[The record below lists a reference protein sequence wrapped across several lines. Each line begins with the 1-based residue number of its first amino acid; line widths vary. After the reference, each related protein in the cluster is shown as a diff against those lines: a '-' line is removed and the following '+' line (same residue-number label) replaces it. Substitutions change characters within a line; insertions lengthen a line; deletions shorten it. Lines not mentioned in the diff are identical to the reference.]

1 MKHGWRDRTAALC
14 LLLGCAGASG
24 SEMGA
29 PAGPLLVKAG
39 LPTLTTALQVHNLSY
54 EASLQKYPIH
64 LRSETVLYYNPRL
77 GILFVRDATHGV
89 FVEMEGQRVFPLHP
103 GDRIEVW
110 GVSGPGGFAPQVD
123 APTLRKIRSG
133 RLPAF
138 GPKVSLDR
146 IFSGVEDCQW
156 VTIEGIV
163 RSVTKPRHRTV
174 YAHEAAS
181 GMGNIVVSIAT
192 GAGLMDVI
200 LERSGMDARNL
211 NSLVDAKV
219 LVHGVMGPRFNAKR
233 QLLGVHIFAPNLT
246 EIQVLERGVADPF
259 TLPAQDIANV
269 LQYDSKT
276 SPGHRIRVRAVVTM
290 NWKGKLLAV
299 SDGQN
304 GMFVRTVGTQGLQ
317 VGDNVDVVGFP
328 TMGNYTPVLEDA
340 ILRKVGNAPPPP
352 PHSLTIL
359 DAMHGDADADL
370 VQIQGRLLRQ
380 TLTAERDTLL
390 MTARGQAYT
399 AVLSATQA
407 KGLLADLPDGS
418 VLQLTGVCLV
428 EVFVDRTP
436 KAIQIMLRTP
446 QDIVVL
452 RRPTWW
458 TTEHS
463 LEVLGVACAI
473 VVIVL
478 LWVFFLRRRVQ
489 HQTQVIREQLKQT
502 DELLQKTESLKNS
515 AIAASHA
522 KSEFLANMSHEIRTP
537 MNGILGMTELALS
550 TELTEEQ
557 RSYLSMVH
565 SSAGSLLVIINDIL
579 DYSKI
584 EAGKMSLDAAPLH
597 LCDLVGEVM
606 KCMALPAY
614 QKGIELAYCLDDDV
628 PVEVVGDAVRLR
640 QVLLNLVGNA
650 VKFTEHGEVILR
662 VHREFSEENV
672 IRLQF
677 RIRDT
682 GIGISSEV
690 QNKLFQAFEQADTST
705 TRLYGGTGLGLAIS
719 KRIVEQMGGAIGLES
734 EAGVGST
741 FFFNVVLAPVVAS
754 DTVATTMQMDEGVRG
769 LRLLIVDDNAS
780 SRQILLRLTERWQ
793 IQPTLAESGEQALEM
808 LQQAAA
814 AGQPFAAI
822 LLDEQ
827 MPGMDGFAV
836 IERIQATP
844 HLRESTAIILLMPA
858 NQGASA
864 DRCLRL
870 GVHAYLAKPIQAR
883 ELLAAFH
890 KALGLASLSGAVVA
904 PQCFLHRPQNIL
916 LAEDNLVNQKLA
928 VAMLTKMGHS
938 VTVAKDGL
946 EAVSKWQQDTFD
958 LIFMDVQMPELDGL
972 DATRR
977 IREKERV
984 RGERIPIIAVTA
996 HAMSGDREH
1005 CIEAGMD
1012 DYVSK
1017 PIQRSDL
1024 AQVIERYEQQRAEAT
1039 ARESL

>member
-1 MKHGWRDRTAALC
+1 MKRGWRDRTAALC
-14 LLLGCAGASG
+14 LLLGCVGASG
-24 SEMGA
+24 SGTGA
-29 PAGPLLVKAG
+29 RTGPLPASTG
-39 LPTLTTALQVHNLSY
+39 LPTLTTALQAHNLSY
-54 EASLQKYPIH
+54 EESLRKYPIH
-64 LRSETVLYYNPRL
+64 LRDVTVLYYEPRL
-77 GILFVRDATHGV
+77 GILFVQDATHGV
-89 FVEMEGQRVFPLHP
+89 FVEMEGQRTLPLRA

-110 GVSGPGGFAPQVD
+110 GVSGPGGFAPQVI
-123 APTLRKIRSG
+123 APTVRKIRSG
-133 RLPAF
+133 RLPALA
-138 GPKVSLDR
+138 PKVSLDR
-146 IFSGVEDCQW
+146 LFSGMEDCQW
-156 VTIEGIV
+156 VAVEGIV
-163 RSVTKPRHRTV
+163 RSVTSPLHRTV
-174 YAHEAAS
+174 YAQEAAS
-181 GMGNIVVSIAT
+181 GPGNILISVAT

-200 LERSGMDARNL
+200 LKRPGMDAHNL
-211 NSLVDAKV
+211 NNLVDAKI
-219 LVHGVMGPRFNAKR
+219 LVRGVMGPRFNAKR
-233 QLLGVHIFAPNLT
+233 QLLGVHIFVSDLA
-246 EIQVLERGVADPF
+246 EIQVLEHGVADPF
-259 TLPAQDIANV
+259 TLPAQNIANV
-269 LQYDSKT
+269 LQYDPKT
-276 SPGHRIRVRAVVTM
+276 SPGHRIRVRAVVMM

-304 GMFVRTVGTQGLQ
+304 GMFVRTAGMQMLQ
-317 VGDNVDVVGFP
+317 VGDTVDIVGFP

-340 ILRKVGNAPPPP
+340 IIRKIGSASPPP

-370 VQIQGRLLRQ
+370 VQIRGRLLHQ
-380 TLTAERDTLL
+380 TLTSERDTLL

-399 AVLSATQA
+399 AVISATQA

-418 VLQLTGVCLV
+418 ILQLTGVCLV
-428 EVFVDRTP
+428 EVFADRTP

-452 RRPTWW
+452 QQPSWW

-463 LEVLGVACAI
+463 LDVLGVACTL

-478 LWVFFLRRRVQ
+478 LWVVFLRRRVQ
-489 HQTQVIREQLKQT
+489 QQTLVIREQLQQT
-502 DELLQKTESLKNS
+502 DELLQKTEILKNS

-565 SSAGSLLVIINDIL
+565 SSASSMLVIINDIL

-597 LCDLVGEVM
+597 LYDLVGEVM

-614 QKGIELAYCLDDDV
+614 QKDIELAYCLDDDV

-650 VKFTEHGEVILR
+650 VKFTENGEVILN
-662 VHREFSEENV
+662 VHREASAENV

-677 RIRDT
+677 HIRDT

-690 QNKLFQAFEQADTST
+690 QGKLFQAFEQADTST

-741 FFFNVVLAPVVAS
+741 FYFNVVLAPVVAS
-754 DTVATTMQMDEGVRG
+754 DTVATTMQQDEGLRG

-793 IQPTLAESGEQALEM
+793 MQPTLAESGEQALDL
-808 LQQAAA
+808 LQKAAT
-814 AGQPFAAI
+814 AGQPFAAL

-827 MPGMDGFAV
+827 MPGMGGFEV
-836 IERIQATP
+836 IERIQAIP
-844 HLRESTAIILLMPA
+844 QIQKSTAIILLMPA
-858 NQGASA
+858 NQGSSV
-864 DRCLRL
+864 DRCARL
-870 GVHAYLAKPIQAR
+870 NVHAYLAKPIQAR

-890 KALGLASLSGAVVA
+890 KALGIASLSGSVVA
-904 PQCFLHRPQNIL
+904 PQYFLHRPQNIL
-916 LAEDNLVNQKLA
+916 LAEDNIVNQKLA

-938 VTVAKDGL
+938 VTVAKNGL

-984 RGERIPIIAVTA
+984 RDERIPIIAVTA

-1005 CIEAGMD
+1005 CIAAGMD
-1012 DYVSK
+1012 DYISK

-1024 AQVIERYEQQRAEAT
+1024 AQVIERYEQRRTEAT
-1039 ARESL
+1039 ASGPL